1 MPSQLEVRWSRPKI
15 LLVTLASIATLTVL
29 LYLMTSVSGLTL
41 FSHKLTVTSYF
52 DNSLGLKPGAA
63 VNLEGVTIGT
73 VKTIALVA
81 TPEHKATPV
90 QVVMKLDPR
99 YSSDLHTDSTATL
112 TVEGVMGDPL
122 IDISSQFAVGP
133 PLRDGDELKT
143 LNTPSLAGVKADSQ
157 ATIESLRTTLLRMDS
172 VVDMI
177 QHGKGTVGQF
187 MTNPDLINQ
196 ANAAAA
202 DIKQATAKLN
212 SNDNSVGKGLNAYS
226 KATTPLTD
234 PINKFQSISQG
245 IQNGQGSA
253 GKFLHDET
261 FNSNLTSAEAHE
273 NSLMADVNAGKG
285 SVGMFV
291 KDPTV
296 GKSLSDTLTKAH
308 ALLSGTDA
316 GKGSAGKF
324 MNDKTTSVDLK
335 ELQTESNDLV
345 TKIRQNPKKYLT
357 IQVRLF

>member
-1 MPSQLEVRWSRPKI
+1 MPSQPEVRWSPLKI
-15 LLVTLASIATLTVL
+15 GTVMLVSIATLMVL
-29 LYLMTSVSGLTL
+29 LYIITSVSGLSL
-41 FSHKLTVTSYF
+41 FSHKLTVTSYY
-52 DNSLGLKPGAA
+52 DNSLGLKPGAP
-63 VNLEGVTIGT
+63 VNLEGKTIGT
-73 VKTIALVA
+73 VKTITLVT

-99 YSSDLHTDSTATL
+99 YAADLHTDSTTTL

-133 PLRDGDELKT
+133 PLQDGDELKT
-143 LNTPSLAGVKADSQ
+143 INTPSLAGVKADSQ
-157 ATIESLRTTLLRMDS
+157 ATIETLRTTLLRMDV
-172 VVDMI
+172 VVDMM

-212 SNDNSVGKGLNAYS
+212 SNDNSLGKGLSAFS
-226 KATTPLTD
+226 KPITPLTGPED
-234 PINKFQSISQG
+234 KFQSISQG
-245 IQNGQGSA
+245 LQNGQGSA
-253 GKFLHDET
+253 GKFFHDPAFQAT
-261 FNSNLTSAEAHE
+261 TKSTWANAS
-273 NSLMADVNAGKG
+273 SLMDDVNAGKG
-285 SVGMFV
+285 GIGELA
-291 KDPTV
+291 KDPTL
-296 GKSLSDTLTKAH
+296 GKSLSDTLAKTH
-308 ALLSGTDA
+308 TLLAGIDA

-335 ELQTESNDLV
+335 ALQTESNDLV
-345 TKIRQNPKKYLT
+345 TKVRQNPKKYLT